1 MDVSDLTL
9 ARRAVRTGWE
19 ADAAMAEL
27 TERHLDAVLA
37 YAARCT
43 TTPQAAA
50 FLSSAACEAA
60 VREFLSHGTETAWR
74 PHVLGA
80 VLRTAV
86 EWSLDE
92 RRDRLGGELLIW
104 LSDTGTGTA
113 SPVED
118 EPSLLVTA
126 FYRLPV
132 HIQVA
137 LWHNVVEHDEPAAV
151 ARHLGVA
158 RGAVLPWTAAAESRL
173 WTALTEVL
181 GETAGPAC
189 GPYTRLLLTAAQAED
204 DRAAAA
210 SATGGLDEHLASCPS
225 CSRALRD
232 LRRVRNRPCGELLAD
247 ALLLWDGIRYHQERP
262 SREERTA
269 REGGHPT
276 ERRPE
281 GPLVRARQR
290 AGLPWAAGRLPW
302 PRNGRYV
309 LFAGAVVALAA
320 LTAWMALPEG
330 GTGDDPRVV
339 SLPTVRPPDV
349 PVPGA
354 EPSASTSG
362 GRGTDAPQGSERPR
376 DEPDEPRP
384 SPSPSPRVSPLTV
397 PDAALRWD
405 FAGPGPKPGTP
416 GGRSVKGVRHSGQRA
431 GSAEFDGTGYVAS
444 RGAVADT
451 EGDFTVS
458 AWARLTSTAD
468 FQTVAAQDGE
478 NVSGFF
484 LQYGKD
490 DNRWRLAV
498 GHSDSA
504 DDDECDALSSAPP
517 KVGQWQHL
525 TAVFDA
531 DDDEIRLYVD
541 GVLQETDEH
550 TPAWSARGAFTVG
563 RGLWEGKPAD
573 VFHGGID
580 DVRVYDR
587 ALGASDVAALAK
599 ARPNS

>member
-19 ADAAMAEL
+19 ADAATSEL

-43 TTPQAAA
+43 ATPQAAA
-50 FLSSAACEAA
+50 FLASAACEAA
-60 VREFLSHGTETAWR
+60 VREFLSHGNETAWR

-92 RRDRLGGELLIW
+92 RRDRLGAELLAW
-104 LSDTGTGTA
+104 LSGTA

-118 EPSLLVTA
+118 EPSLLVAA

-132 HIQVA
+132 RLQVA
-137 LWHNVVEHDEPAAV
+137 LWHNVVERDEPEAV
-151 ARHLGVA
+151 ARHLGA
-158 RGAVLPWTAAAESRL
+158 PRGAALTWTATAESKLR
-173 WTALTEVL
+173 TAFTEVL

-189 GPYTRLLLTAAQAED
+189 GPYTRLLLTAAQAQH

-210 SATGGLDEHLASCPS
+210 SATGGLDAHLASCSS

-232 LRRVRNRPCGELLAD
+232 LRRMRDHPCGEQLAE
-247 ALLLWDGIRYHQERP
+247 ALLLWDGTGYHQGRA
-262 SREERTA
+262 SLDGAHRA
-269 REGGHPT
+269 D
-276 ERRPE
+276 RRPQ
-281 GPLVRARQR
+281 GPAVRPRER
-290 AGLPWAAGRLPW
+290 AAGPPPATGRLPRS
-302 PRNGRYV
+302 RNGRYLLGACALVV
-309 LFAGAVVALAA
+309 LTA
-320 LTAWMALPEG
+320 LTAWMAVPEG
-330 GTGDDPRVV
+330 GTDEDPRVV
-339 SLPTVRPPDV
+339 SLPTVMPPDV
-349 PVPGA
+349 PVPSA
-354 EPSASTSG
+354 EPSASRSG
-362 GRGTDAPQGSERPR
+362 EHGEKDEARKNERPR
-376 DEPDEPRP
+376 DEPDKPPP
-384 SPSPSPRVSPLTV
+384 SPSPSPRVGPLSV
-397 PDAALRWD
+397 PGAALRWD
-405 FAGPGPKPGTP
+405 FAGAGPQPGTP
-416 GGRSVKGVRHSGQRA
+416 EGRSVKGVRHSGQRA
-431 GSAEFDGTGYVAS
+431 GSAEFDGTGYVES

-451 EGDFTVS
+451 TGDFTVS
-458 AWARLTSTAD
+458 AWARLTSTED

-504 DDDECDALSSAPP
+504 EDDECDALSLAPP
-517 KVGQWQHL
+517 KVGRWQHL

-550 TPAWSARGAFTVG
+550 TPAWSARGSFTVG
-563 RGLWEGKPAD
+563 RGLWEGEPSD
-573 VFHGGID
+573 LFDGGID

-587 ALGASDVAALAK
+587 ALGASDVAALAG

>member
-19 ADAAMAEL
+19 ADAAMSEL

-43 TTPQAAA
+43 ATPQAAA
-50 FLSSAACEAA
+50 FLASAACEAA
-60 VREFLSHGTETAWR
+60 VREFLSHGNETAWR

-80 VLRTAV
+80 VLRTAL
-86 EWSLDE
+86 EWSLDD
-92 RRDRLGGELLIW
+92 RRERLGAELLDW
-104 LSDTGTGTA
+104 LSGAA

-118 EPSLLVTA
+118 EPSLLVTS

-132 HIQVA
+132 RIQVV
-137 LWHNVVEHDEPAAV
+137 LWHHVVERDEPGAV

-158 RGAVLPWTAAAESRL
+158 RGAALTWTATAESKLR
-173 WTALTEVL
+173 TAFTEVL
-181 GETAGPAC
+181 GEAAGPAC
-189 GPYTRLLLTAAQAED
+189 GPYTRLLLTAAQAQH

-210 SATGGLDEHLASCPS
+210 SAAGGLDAHLASCSS

-232 LRRVRNRPCGELLAD
+232 LRRTRDHPFGELLAE
-247 ALLLWDGIRYHQERP
+247 ALLLWDGTGYHQGRT
-262 SREERTA
+262 SRDGA
-269 REGGHPT
+269 RRAEG
-276 ERRPE
+276 RPE
-281 GPLVRARQR
+281 DPAVRVRER
-290 AGLPWAAGRLPW
+290 AALTRAIGRLPRQ
-302 PRNGRYV
+302 RNGRYMLSASAMVV
-309 LFAGAVVALAA
+309 LTALAA
-320 LTAWMALPEG
+320 YLAVPEG
-330 GTGDDPRVV
+330 GGGDDSRVT
-339 SLPTVRPPDV
+339 SLPTAISPPDV
-349 PVPGA
+349 PAPSS
-354 EPSASTSG
+354 EPSASRSG
-362 GRGTDAPQGSERPR
+362 ARGEKARAGSDKPSSAG
-376 DEPDEPRP
+376 PDKSP
-384 SPSPSPRVSPLTV
+384 SPSPSPRVRPLSV
-397 PDAALRWD
+397 SGAALRWD
-405 FAGPGPKPGTP
+405 FAGPGARPGTP
-416 GGRSVKGVRHSGQRA
+416 EGRLVGGVTHSGQRA
-431 GSAEFDGTGYVAS
+431 GSAEFDGTGYVES
-444 RGAVADT
+444 SGAVADT
-451 EGDFTVS
+451 KGDFTVA
-458 AWARLTSTAD
+458 AWARLTSTED

-504 DDDECDALSSAPP
+504 EDDECDALSLAPP
-517 KVGQWQHL
+517 KIGRWQHL

-550 TPAWSARGAFTVG
+550 TPAWSARGSFTVG
-563 RGLWEGKPAD
+563 RGLWEGKPSD
-573 VFHGGID
+573 LFHGGID

>member
-19 ADAAMAEL
+19 ADAAMSEL

-43 TTPQAAA
+43 ATPQAAT
-50 FLSSAACEAA
+50 FLASAACEAA
-60 VREFLSHGTETAWR
+60 VREFLSHGNETAWR

-92 RRDRLGGELLIW
+92 RRDRLGGELLVW
-104 LSDTGTGTA
+104 LSDTA

-118 EPSLLVTA
+118 EPSLLVTG

-132 HIQVA
+132 RIQVA
-137 LWHNVVEHDEPAAV
+137 LWHNVVERDEPAAV

-158 RGAVLPWTAAAESRL
+158 RGAVLPWTATAERRL
-173 WTALTEVL
+173 QTAFTEVL

-189 GPYTRLLLTAAQAED
+189 GPYTRLLLTAAQAQH

-210 SATGGLDEHLASCPS
+210 SAAGGLDEHLASCPS

-232 LRRVRNRPCGELLAD
+232 VRRMRDHSCGEQLAE
-247 ALLLWDGIRYHQERP
+247 ALLLWDGTRYHQGRT
-262 SREERTA
+262 SRDGAPRA
-269 REGGHPT
+269 

-281 GPLVRARQR
+281 GPAVRARER
-290 AGLPWAAGRLPW
+290 TGLPRATGRLPR
-302 PRNGRYV
+302 PRNGRYLLGASALVV
-309 LFAGAVVALAA
+309 LTA
-320 LTAWMALPEG
+320 LTAWMAVPEG
-330 GTGDDPRVV
+330 GTDEDPRVI
-339 SLPTVRPPDV
+339 SLPTVVSPPDV
-349 PVPGA
+349 PVPSA
-354 EPSASTSG
+354 APSASRPGDRGEKDAAPSG
-362 GRGTDAPQGSERPR
+362 ERPR
-376 DEPDEPRP
+376 DEPDKPPP
-384 SPSPSPRVSPLTV
+384 SPSSSPRVGPLSV
-397 PDAALRWD
+397 PGAALRWD
-405 FAGPGPKPGTP
+405 FADPGPQPGTP
-416 GGRSVKGVRHSGQRA
+416 EGRSVKGVRHSGQRA
-431 GSAEFDGTGYVAS
+431 GSAEFDGTGYVES

-451 EGDFTVS
+451 KGDFTVS
-458 AWARLTSTAD
+458 AWARLTSTTD
-468 FQTVAAQDGE
+468 FQTVAGQDGE
-478 NVSGFF
+478 NISGFF

-504 DDDECDALSSAPP
+504 ADDECDALSLAPP

-541 GVLQETDEH
+541 GVHQQTDEH
-550 TPAWSARGAFTVG
+550 TPAWSARGSFTVG
-563 RGLWEGKPAD
+563 RGLWEGKPSD

-587 ALGASDVAALAK
+587 ALGASDVAGLAK